1 MFPPSPPASAPSSPE
16 SIAAD
21 ARSITSISS
30 RASISPN
37 PLQIAPVTAV
47 KPLLTP
53 RSSEERVSVGDHEQT
68 KVNSTILTTMFPA
81 SSGIHD
87 LPSKAVDLTD
97 IVSSWQGATLDNP
110 AMGTRTLYVAAGGAG
125 AFTDVNLRESVCGVL
140 DKAEEDLACTGVV
153 ICLEKSAPELGEL
166 IHQLLYV
173 GGTITNQPFAA
184 KSAYV
189 LVALDLM

>member
-1 MFPPSPPASAPSSPE
+1 
-16 SIAAD
+16 
-21 ARSITSISS
+21 
-30 RASISPN
+30 
-37 PLQIAPVTAV
+37 VTAV

-53 RSSEERVSVGDHEQT
+53 RSSEERVSVTDEERDGA
-68 KVNSTILTTMFPA
+68 KSTILSALFPA
-81 SSGIHD
+81 SSGLHA

-110 AMGTRTLYVAAGGAG
+110 AMGTRTLYVAVGGAR
-125 AFTDVNLRESVCGVL
+125 AFNDVNLRESVCGVL

-153 ICLEKSAPELGEL
+153 ICLEKSAPELGDL

-184 KSAYV
+184 KSEYV